1 MNTIVWILVVV
12 AVVGVAIWLVCR
24 NKQREEIVEKLKSYE
39 VKNVEGELT
48 LSTVVE
54 WFKSLNLDSKKD
66 VPFICKGSV
75 VAELVKKYFK
85 SQNIQGLPASV
96 EEKSDKV
103 VVFCAV
109 FDEKN
114 DEIVNGVF
122 ISADSL
128 DAELLKLLTDNE
140 VVVLN

>member
-1 MNTIVWILVVV
+1 MNTVVWILVVV

-75 VAELVKKYFK
+75 VAELVKTYFK
-85 SQNIQGLPASV
+85 SQNIQGLPASI
-96 EEKSDKV
+96 EEKADKV

-114 DEIVNGVF
+114 DQIVNGVF

-128 DAELLKLLTDNE
+128 DAELLKLLADNE

>member
-24 NKQREEIVEKLKSYE
+24 NKQRKEIVEKLKSYE
-39 VKNVEGELT
+39 EKNVEGELT

-75 VAELVKKYFK
+75 VAELVKTYFK
-85 SQNIQGLPASV
+85 SQNIQGLPASI
-96 EEKSDKV
+96 EEKADKV

-114 DEIVNGVF
+114 DQIVNGVF

-128 DAELLKLLTDNE
+128 DAELLKLLADNE

>member
-1 MNTIVWILVVV
+1 MNTVVWILVVV
-12 AVVGVAIWLVCR
+12 AVVGIAIWLVCR

-96 EEKSDKV
+96 EEKADKV

-128 DAELLKLLTDNE
+128 DAELLKLLADNE

>member
-1 MNTIVWILVVV
+1 MNTVVWILVVV

-96 EEKSDKV
+96 EEKADKV

-128 DAELLKLLTDNE
+128 DAELLKLLADNE

>member
-1 MNTIVWILVVV
+1 MNTVVWILVVV

-54 WFKSLNLDSKKD
+54 WFKSLMLDPKKD

-96 EEKSDKV
+96 EEKADKV

-140 VVVLN
+140 VVVLY

>member
-12 AVVGVAIWLVCR
+12 AGVGIAIWLVCR
-24 NKQREEIVEKLKSYE
+24 NKQRKEIVEKLKSYE

-54 WFKSLNLDSKKD
+54 WFKSLMLDPKKD
-66 VPFICKGSV
+66 VPFITKGSL
-75 VAELVKKYFK
+75 VAEHVKTYFK
-85 SQNIQGLPASV
+85 SQNIQDLPASV
-96 EEKSDKV
+96 EGKADKV

-109 FDEKN
+109 FDEKK
-114 DEIVNGVF
+114 DQIVNGVF

-128 DAELLKLLTDNE
+128 DAELLKLLADNE

>member
-85 SQNIQGLPASV
+85 SQNIQGLPASI
-96 EEKSDKV
+96 EEKADKV

-128 DAELLKLLTDNE
+128 DAELLKLLADNE

>member
-1 MNTIVWILVVV
+1 MNTVVWILVVV

-75 VAELVKKYFK
+75 VAELVKTYFK
-85 SQNIQGLPASV
+85 SQNIQGLPASI
-96 EEKSDKV
+96 EEKADKV
-103 VVFCAV
+103 VVYCAV

-128 DAELLKLLTDNE
+128 DAELLKLLADNE